1 MTQREGGKLCR
12 GGIEACARY
21 QYPFRSYLFVS
32 PRISLHLPSLSWR
45 VLSVLSLSSSLSL
58 SLSLSLLSTPSIVPA
73 PPRPT
78 VYRSF
83 FRLRCDIYLEVSTMG
98 ARGPRRHLH
107 DLFRRRNNVSTL
119 VGPGDR
125 SITGARREFSLSLS
139 PRSGAR
145 LPVRAR
151 RKAKVS

>member
-1 MTQREGGKLCR
+1 MRP
-12 GGIEACARY
+12 IPI
-21 QYPFRSYLFVS
+21 PFPF
-32 PRISLHLPSLSWR
+32 
-45 VLSVLSLSSSLSL
+45 LSLCFSSNLASLTVFILACTLRTLSLFISL
-58 SLSLSLLSTPSIVPA
+58 SLSLSLLSTPSIVRA

>member
-1 MTQREGGKLCR
+1 MRPIPIPFPFLSLCFSSNLASLTVF
-12 GGIEACARY
+12 ILACTL
-21 QYPFRSYLFVS
+21 PTL
-32 PRISLHLPSLSWR
+32 SLH
-45 VLSVLSLSSSLSL
+45 
-58 SLSLSLLSTPSIVPA
+58 LSLSLLSTPSIVPA

-83 FRLRCDIYLEVSTMG
+83 FRLRCDIYLEVSTMR

-139 PRSGAR
+139 LHGLGPDFRYGPAERRKSAESVIYPKWSTV
-145 LPVRAR
+145 LPV
-151 RKAKVS
+151 KSTG

>member
-1 MTQREGGKLCR
+1 MRP
-12 GGIEACARY
+12 IPI
-21 QYPFRSYLFVS
+21 PFSF
-32 PRISLHLPSLSWR
+32 PF
-45 VLSVLSLSSSLSL
+45 SVLSLCFSSNLASLTVFILACTLHTL
-58 SLSLSLLSTPSIVPA
+58 SFSLSLLPTPSIVPA

-125 SITGARREFSLSLS
+125 SITGARREFSLFLS
-139 PRSGAR
+139 VHGAR
-145 LPVRAR
+145 LPVRTR